1 MQARLRLA
9 QFGVSR
15 TIRVCVSGVLLIFG
29 LALLAPNA
37 NGFGFVDF
45 DQPSGTQSLPT
56 RPIRVVNIDRAIDT
70 VTERFLLRQMGEAL
84 ETSSA
89 LVIRLNTPGGSLEST
104 RNIVSEMLAARKPIV
119 VWVAPAGAQAAS
131 AGTFIGAAAH
141 VLAMSSGTNIGAASA
156 VSITGDELGET
167 LQRKANEDAAAL
179 MRSLATERG
188 RDVAT
193 LDALEATVFDATAYT
208 AQEALDLGIAD
219 VIADDLVSLQE
230 QIHGFTVVVQGRPYS
245 LHTSGRW
252 TEEVQLGML
261 ERFLTVIA
269 NPSLA
274 FLFISLGGIG
284 LIVELWNF
292 GTWIPGILGVIFLI
306 LGFTGV
312 GQLSFEWAGI
322 ALIAVAL
329 VLLTL
334 ELTLAPGL
342 GVFGIAGVIV
352 LITGGLFLFPVW
364 DTPDLPGAPGIVN
377 RWLLGGTGMVM
388 LGAVL
393 LLVREI
399 RMQSDAVPYATPG
412 ASKLVVGQVAQV
424 VTPLTPTGS
433 VRVAGEVWSAVSE
446 SGDVAEDEEV
456 IIESVDGIILMV
468 RRVEAEATED
478 ESPRE

>member
-1 MQARLRLA
+1 M
-9 QFGVSR
+9 
-15 TIRVCVSGVLLIFG
+15 IG

-37 NGFGFVDF
+37 NGLGTVELDYA
-45 DQPSGTQSLPT
+45 SGTPLPQGQT
-56 RPIRVVNIDRAIDT
+56 VRVVNIDRAIDS
-70 VTERFLLRQMGEAL
+70 VTERFLLRQIDEAFR
-84 ETSSA
+84 TNVA
-89 LVIRLNTPGGSLEST
+89 MVIRLNTPGGSLEST
-104 RNIVSEMLAARKPIV
+104 RNIVSEMLASRVPII

-141 VLAMSSGTNIGAASA
+141 KLAMSSGTNIGAASA

-179 MRSLATERG
+179 MRSLAMERE
-188 RDVAT
+188 RDVS
-193 LDALEATVFDATAYT
+193 ALEATVFDATAYT

-219 VIADDLVSLQE
+219 IIADDLGSLRE
-230 QIHGFTVVVQGRPYS
+230 QLDGSSVVLQGQPRE
-245 LHTSGRW
+245 LHMSGLW

-261 ERFLTVIA
+261 ERFLTVVA

-274 FLFISLGGIG
+274 FLFITLGGIG

-322 ALIAVAL
+322 ALIVVAL

-377 RWLLGGTGMVM
+377 RWLLGGSGAVM

-399 RMQSDAVPYATPG
+399 RMQSEAVPYATPG
-412 ASKLVVGQVAQV
+412 SSELVIGQVAKV

-478 ESPRE
+478 ESTRD